1 MLERTVRPYLTIS
14 HFLRNTPL
22 IRKMAAINS
31 VSDALDPANAAR
43 STLKLENTEK
53 RDTLIKIEKK
63 YQRQWQDSGIFNAVA
78 PSTSD
83 APLGSITSAD
93 LHKKHPKYFG
103 TFAFPYMNGTLHAGH
118 SFTASKVEYT
128 AGFARMQGKRVLFP
142 LGFHCTGMPIKA
154 CADKLS
160 DDVRKFGQN
169 FEGYKDE
176 QGDGSELPPAPTQ
189 AETKDDITK
198 FTSKKSKAAAKGV
211 KLKYQFQ
218 IMLALGIPREEI
230 HRFADAN
237 YWLKYFPPLCKR
249 DLDNFGARI
258 DWRRSFVTT
267 DANPYYDTFVRW
279 QMHRL
284 KEMNKIQYGSRYTI
298 YSPKDG
304 QPCMDHDRTEGEGV
318 APQEYTALK
327 LKVKEWAP
335 EAAKALQGKIP
346 DSASVYFVPATLR
359 PETMYGQTCCF
370 VGPKIKYGIF
380 KVSENEYYVITKRAA
395 WNMSFQGV
403 FFKNGIFPKDAS
415 ELMPMAEL
423 TGAAVVG
430 TLVNAP
436 LSVHKEG
443 VRILPMDTVS
453 PTKGTGVVTSVPSDS
468 PDDYA
473 TVTDL
478 AKKADYYGI
487 KKEWAELE
495 IVPIV
500 DTPSYGNLA
509 APFLVKKMKINSP
522 KDTKQLTEAKDLA
535 YKEGY
540 YKGTMMVGD
549 FEGEAVELA
558 KPKVKAQLI
567 QSGDAFEYAEPNG
580 YVVSRSADECVVAY
594 LGQWFLNYGEN
605 DPAWRDQVLD
615 HVKNDLETFSSET
628 QNGFEKN
635 LEWLNRWACART
647 YGLGSKLP
655 WEPKFLVESL
665 SDSTIYMAYYTIA
678 HLLHDDIFGEQPGLL
693 NIKPEQMI
701 DEVWD
706 YIFCRRE
713 ISDELLKSSRI
724 SRSDLETM
732 RREFEYWYPLDMRI
746 SGKDLIPNHLT
757 FFLYIHTALFPRE
770 FWPSGIR
777 ANGHLMLNGEKMSK
791 STGNFLTLSDAV
803 SKYGADASRI
813 ALADAG
819 DGVEDAN
826 FEETV
831 ANQIILRMYTLKE
844 WCEDIIKDPSLRTSS
859 TDKNL
864 WDSLFENEMHTL
876 VHHAYTHYAATDYK
890 VALKSALYDFTS
902 VRDFYREALAAAS
915 IAMHRDLV
923 TAYISLQAL
932 IISPIAPHW
941 ADYIWQEVLEK
952 PTTIQNAL
960 WPVVPQPEASLTAA
974 YIYIRTTS
982 SAITS
987 AEGQQVR
994 KKSKGKSTQFD
1005 PEQPK
1010 RLIIYTASA
1019 FPAWQQKYIDLVKDF
1034 HDRASLEDKSLNAEV
1049 GRMGEGKKAMPFV
1062 QTLKR
1067 RIQTGEDASD
1077 VFDRKLAFDETEV
1090 LGQML
1095 RGLRKTVPKCRGVE
1109 IVAVEGEDEGKKRG
1123 RIVRS
1128 EGEGLGAVGEER
1140 ELLGAAEMAVPGGP
1154 TFFFENV

>member
-1 MLERTVRPYLTIS
+1 
-14 HFLRNTPL
+14 
-22 IRKMAAINS
+22 MAAVNGL
-31 VSDALDPANAAR
+31 SDALDPANAAR

-53 RDTLIKIEKK
+53 RDTLIRIEKR
-63 YQRQWQDSGIFNAVA
+63 YQKQWQDSGVFNATA
-78 PSTSD
+78 PSISD
-83 APLGSITSAD
+83 VPTGSITPTD
-93 LHKKHPKYFG
+93 LRKQLPKYFG

-154 CADKLS
+154 CADKLTE
-160 DDVRKFGQN
+160 DVRKFGQN
-169 FEGYKDE
+169 FENYTED
-176 QGDGSELPPAPTQ
+176 QVNLDDVAPAPTQ
-189 AETKDDITK
+189 AETKEDVTK
-198 FTSKKSKAAAKGV
+198 FTSKKSKATAKGV

-230 HRFADAN
+230 HKFADAN
-237 YWLKYFPPLCKR
+237 YWLEYFPPLCRR
-249 DLDNFGARI
+249 DLNNFGARI

-267 DANPYYDTFVRW
+267 DVNPYYDAFVRW
-279 QMHRL
+279 QMNRL
-284 KEMNKIQYGSRYTI
+284 KELNKIQYGSRYTV

-335 EAAKALQGKIP
+335 EATKVLQDKIP
-346 DSASVYFVPATLR
+346 NTAKVFFVPATLR

-370 VGPKIKYGIF
+370 VGPKIKYGVF
-380 KVSENEYYVITKRAA
+380 KVSEGEYYVITKRAA
-395 WNMSFQGV
+395 WNMAFQGI
-403 FFKNGIFPKDAS
+403 FFKNRDFPKDAS
-415 ELMPMAEL
+415 ELNPVAEL
-423 TGAAVVG
+423 MGAAVVG

-436 LSVHKEG
+436 LSVHKDG
-443 VRILPMDTVS
+443 IRILPMDSVS
-453 PTKGTGVVTSVPSDS
+453 ATKGTGVVTSVPSDS
-468 PDDYA
+468 PDDFA

-478 AKKADYYGI
+478 GKKADYYGI
-487 KKEWAELE
+487 KKEWAELD

-500 DTPSYGNLA
+500 ETPSYGNLT

-522 KDTKQLTEAKDLA
+522 KDTKQLAEAKDLA

-540 YKGTMMVGD
+540 YKGTMIAGD
-549 FEGEAVELA
+549 FSGEAVEIA
-558 KPKVKAQLI
+558 KPKVKAQLL

-580 YVVSRSADECVVAY
+580 HVVSRSADECVVAY

-615 HVKNDLETFSSET
+615 HVKDGMETFSSET

-665 SDSTIYMAYYTIA
+665 SDSTVYMSYYTIA
-678 HLLHDDIFGEQPGLL
+678 HLLHSDTFGTQPGLL
-693 NIKPEQMI
+693 SIQPEQMT

-706 YIFCRRE
+706 YVFCRRE
-713 ISDELLKSSRI
+713 ISDELLKSCGILRP
-724 SRSDLETM
+724 DMETM

-770 FWPSGIR
+770 YWPRGVR

-791 STGNFLTLSDAV
+791 STGNFLTLNDSIT
-803 SKYGADASRI
+803 KYGADATRI

-844 WCEDIIKDPSLRTSS
+844 WCEDVIKDPSLRTSS
-859 TDKNL
+859 SDKNL
-864 WDSLFENEMHTL
+864 WDSLFENEMYTL
-876 VHHAYTHYAATDYK
+876 VHQAYTHYAATDYK

-902 VRDFYREALAAAS
+902 ARDFYREALAAAS
-915 IAMHRDLV
+915 IPMHRDLI
-923 TAYISLQAL
+923 TTYISLQAL
-932 IISPIAPHW
+932 LIAPIAPHW
-941 ADYIWQEVLEK
+941 ADYIWQEVLHK
-952 PTTIQNAL
+952 PSTIQNAL
-960 WPVVPQPEASLTAA
+960 WPVVPQPDASLTAA
-974 YIYIRTTS
+974 FTYIRTTS

-987 AEGQQVR
+987 AEGQQIR
-994 KKSKGKSTQFD
+994 KKSKGKSTQYD

-1010 RLIIYTASA
+1010 RLTIYTASA
-1019 FPAWQQKYIDLVKDF
+1019 FPTWQQKYIDLVKDF
-1034 HDRASLEDKSLNAEV
+1034 HARASLEDKSLNAEV

-1062 QTLKR
+1062 QNLKK
-1067 RIQTGEDASD
+1067 RIQSGEDAGD
-1077 VFDRKLAFDETEV
+1077 VFDRKLAFEEAEV

-1095 RGLRKTVPKCRGVE
+1095 RGLRKTVPKCKGVQ
-1109 IVAVEGEDEGKKRG
+1109 VVSVEGEEEGKRKG
-1123 RIVRS
+1123 KVIKS
-1128 EGEGLGAVGEER
+1128 DGEGVEAVGEER
-1140 ELLGAAEMAVPGGP
+1140 ELLGAAELAVPGNP
-1154 TFFFENV
+1154 TFFFENL

>member
-1 MLERTVRPYLTIS
+1 MA
-14 HFLRNTPL
+14 TPS
-22 IRKMAAINS
+22 AE
-31 VSDALDPANAAR
+31 SDALDPANAAR

-53 RDTLIKIEKK
+53 RDTLIKIEKR
-63 YQRQWQDSGIFNAVA
+63 YQKQWQESNIFNAAA
-78 PSTSD
+78 PSTSEF
-83 APLGSITSAD
+83 APGSIAPSD
-93 LHKKHPKYFG
+93 LRQKHPKYFG

-154 CADKLS
+154 CADKLTE
-160 DDVRKFGQN
+160 DVRRFGKN
-169 FEGYKDE
+169 FERYQEEHVNADE
-176 QGDGSELPPAPTQ
+176 PVPAPTQ

-198 FTSKKSKAAAKGV
+198 FTSKKSKATAKGV

-230 HRFADAN
+230 HKFADAN
-237 YWLKYFPPLCKR
+237 YWLEYFPPLCKR
-249 DLDNFGARI
+249 DLNNFGARI

-279 QMHRL
+279 QMNRL
-284 KEMNKIQYGSRYTI
+284 KELNKIQYGNRYTI

-327 LKVKEWAP
+327 LKVKEWSP
-335 EAAKALQGKIP
+335 GAAKFIQGKIP
-346 DSASVYFVPATLR
+346 ESANVYFIPATLR

-370 VGPKIKYGIF
+370 VGPKITYGIF
-380 KVSENEYYVITKRAA
+380 QVSENEYYVMTKRAA
-395 WNMSFQGV
+395 WNMAFQGI
-403 FFKNGIFPKDAS
+403 FFKDDDFPRAAS
-415 ELMPMAEL
+415 ELAPVVEL
-423 TGAAVVG
+423 TGSSVIG

-478 AKKADYYGI
+478 AKKAEYYGI
-487 KKEWAELE
+487 KREWAELE
-495 IVPIV
+495 IVPV
-500 DTPSYGNLA
+500 LETPSYGKLA
-509 APFLVKKMKINSP
+509 AEFLVKKLKINSP
-522 KDTKQLTEAKDLA
+522 KDTKQLAEAKELA

-540 YKGTMMVGD
+540 YKGTMVVGD
-549 FEGEAVELA
+549 FRGDAVEVA

-567 QSGDAFEYAEPNG
+567 QAGEAFEYAEPNG
-580 YVVSRSADECVVAY
+580 HVVSRSADECVVAF

-615 HVKNDLETFSSET
+615 YVKNDMETYSSET
-628 QNGFEKN
+628 KNGFEKN

-678 HLLHDDIFGEQPGLL
+678 HLLHSDIFGTQAGLL
-693 NIKPEQMI
+693 SIKPDQML

-713 ISDELLKSSRI
+713 ISGELLKACSI
-724 SRSDLETM
+724 SKSDLQTM

-757 FFLYIHTALFPRE
+757 FFLYIHTALFSRE
-770 FWPSGIR
+770 YWPCGVR
-777 ANGHLMLNGEKMSK
+777 ANGHLMLNGEKMAK
-791 STGNFLTLSDAV
+791 STGNFLTLNDAV

-844 WCEDIIKDPSLRTSS
+844 WCEETNADTSLRTGPS
-859 TDKNL
+859 DKNL
-864 WDSLFENEMHTL
+864 WDSLFENEMRTL
-876 VHHAYTHYAATDYK
+876 VHEAYAHYAATDYK

-902 VRDFYREALAAAS
+902 ARDFYREALAAAS
-915 IAMHRDLV
+915 IPMHRDLV
-923 TAYISLQAL
+923 TTYISLQAL
-932 IISPIAPHW
+932 LVTPIAPHW
-941 ADYIWQEVLEK
+941 ADYIWQEVLQK

-960 WPVVPQPEASLTAA
+960 WPIVPQSDAGLTAA
-974 YIYIRTTS
+974 YSYIRTTS

-987 AEGQQVR
+987 AEGHQIR
-994 KKSKGKSTQFD
+994 KKSKGKSTQYD

-1010 RLIIYTASA
+1010 RLTIYTASS
-1019 FPAWQQKYIDLVKDF
+1019 FPSWQQKYIDLVKDF
-1034 HDRASLEDKSLNAEV
+1034 HVKSSLEDKSLNAEV

-1062 QTLKR
+1062 QALKK
-1067 RIQTGEDASD
+1067 RIQTGEKAED
-1077 VFDRKLAFDETEV
+1077 VFERKLAFEETEV

-1095 RGLRKTVPKCRGVE
+1095 RGLRKTVPRCKGLEVVE
-1109 IVAVEGEDEGKKRG
+1109 IVEGEDGKKKG
-1123 RIVRS
+1123 RVVAS
-1128 EGEGLGAVGEER
+1128 EGEGVGSKGEER
-1140 ELLGAAEMAVPGGP
+1140 ELFGSAENAVPGGP

>member
-1 MLERTVRPYLTIS
+1 MATV
-14 HFLRNTPL
+14 NG
-22 IRKMAAINS
+22 

-53 RDTLIKIEKK
+53 RDTLIQIEKR
-63 YQRQWQDSGIFNAVA
+63 YQKQWQDSGIFNATA
-78 PSTSD
+78 PSTTE
-83 APLGSITSAD
+83 APAGSMTSVD
-93 LHKKHPKYFG
+93 LRKRHPKYFG
-103 TFAFPYMNGTLHAGH
+103 TFAYPYMNGTLHAGH

-160 DDVRKFGQN
+160 EDVRKFGQN
-169 FEGYKDE
+169 FEKYEDE
-176 QGDGSELPPAPTQ
+176 QVDADELPPAPTQ
-189 AETKDDITK
+189 AETKEDITK
-198 FTSKKSKAAAKGV
+198 FTSKKSKAVAKGV

-249 DLDNFGARI
+249 DLNNFGARI

-284 KEMNKIQYGSRYTI
+284 KELNKIQYGSRYTI

-318 APQEYTALK
+318 TPQEYTALK

-335 EAAKALQGKIP
+335 EAAKAIQGKIP
-346 DSASVYFVPATLR
+346 ESANVYFVPATLR

-380 KVSENEYYVITKRAA
+380 KASEDAYYVITKRAA
-395 WNMSFQGV
+395 WNMAFQGV
-403 FFKNGIFPKDAS
+403 FPKDGDFPKDTS
-415 ELMPMAEL
+415 EIQPVAEL
-423 TGAAVVG
+423 TGAAIVG

-436 LSVHKEG
+436 LSGHKQG
-443 VRILPMDTVS
+443 IRMLPMDTVS
-453 PTKGTGVVTSVPSDS
+453 PTKGTGVVASVPSDS

-487 KKEWAELE
+487 QKEWAELE
-495 IVPIV
+495 ILPVIE
-500 DTPSYGNLA
+500 TPSYGTLA
-509 APFLVKKMKINSP
+509 APFLVKTLKINSP
-522 KDTKQLTEAKDLA
+522 KDTKQLAEAKDLA

-540 YKGTMMVGD
+540 YKGTMIAGD
-549 FEGEAVELA
+549 FKGESVEIA

-580 YVVSRSADECVVAY
+580 HVVSRSADECVVAY

-615 HVKNDLETFSSET
+615 YVKNDMETFTSET
-628 QNGFEKN
+628 RNGFEKN

-655 WEPKFLVESL
+655 WEPEFLVESL
-665 SDSTIYMAYYTIA
+665 SDSTIYMSYYTIA
-678 HLLHDDIFGEQPGLL
+678 HLLHSDNFGTQPGLL
-693 NIKPEQMI
+693 SIKPEQML

-713 ISDELLKSSRI
+713 ISDDILKSSGI
-724 SRSDLETM
+724 SKSDLETM

-757 FFLYIHTALFPRE
+757 FFLYIHAALFPRE
-770 FWPSGIR
+770 FWPRGVR

-791 STGNFLTLSDAV
+791 STGNFLTLNDAV
-803 SKYGADASRI
+803 NKYGADASRI

-844 WCEDIIKDPSLRTSS
+844 WCEDITKDPSLRTSA

-876 VHHAYTHYAATDYK
+876 VHQAYTHYAATDYK

-902 VRDFYREALAAAS
+902 ARDFYREALAAAS
-915 IAMHRDLV
+915 IPMHRDLITTYV
-923 TAYISLQAL
+923 SLQAL

-941 ADYIWQEVLEK
+941 ADYIWQEVLHN
-952 PTTIQNAL
+952 PDTIQNAL
-960 WPVVPQPEASLTAA
+960 WPVVPQPDPSLTAA
-974 YIYIRTTS
+974 FTYIRTTS

-994 KKSKGKSTQFD
+994 KKSKGKNTQFD

-1010 RLIIYTASA
+1010 RLTIYTAST
-1019 FPAWQQKYIDLVKDF
+1019 FPTWQQKYIDLVKDF
-1034 HDRASLEDKSLNAEV
+1034 HDRASLQDNSLNAEV

-1062 QTLKR
+1062 QSLKR
-1067 RIQTGEDASD
+1067 RIQSGEDAND
-1077 VFDRKLAFDETEV
+1077 VLNRKLAFEETEV

-1095 RGLRKTVPKCRGVE
+1095 RGLKKTVPKCKGVE
-1109 IVAVEGEDEGKKRG
+1109 VA
-1123 RIVRS
+1123 
-1128 EGEGLGAVGEER
+1128 
-1140 ELLGAAEMAVPGGP
+1140 
-1154 TFFFENV
+1154 